1 MPGLRSRLPS
11 VVSVTLVSASLF
23 QLPQKPSND
32 FTTMK
37 PNLDRIDDAVLALL
51 HLTSFTEGKDEL
63 AFTRA
68 WKGHNWEALDRLHKK
83 GLISDPKKKAKS
95 VVLSQE
101 GRQLSEELFRRLF
114 CE

>member
-1 MPGLRSRLPS
+1 MIAAIKALDCFSRLLRD
-11 VVSVTLVSASLF
+11 LVDDS
-23 QLPQKPSND
+23 
-32 FTTMK
+32 TTMK
-37 PNLDRIDDAVLALL
+37 PNLDKIDDAVLALL
-51 HLTSFTEGKDEL
+51 YLTRFTEGKDEL
-63 AFTRA
+63 ALTRA
-68 WKGHNWEALDRLHKK
+68 WKGHDWDALDRLHKK